1 MKKCEN
7 SIVNHVF
14 CKHGFYNYLMNL
26 CTLFVSLF
34 AVRDGSRTAATSKME
49 LFLIIVN
56 GVSSEIGDEIGDEI
70 LTPSHLIYDRI
81 DISKRNDSQI
91 SETSS
96 QRLIRDVSSEAVIP
110 CLQTKLFFT
119 YESLYILSN

>member
-1 MKKCEN
+1 MNTFIGYRAVLLYMYRMTHRQMKKGKN
-7 SIVNHVF
+7 SVVNHVF

-56 GVSSEIGDEIGDEI
+56 G
-70 LTPSHLIYDRI
+70 LQ
-81 DISKRNDSQI
+81 RNW
-91 SETSS
+91 
-96 QRLIRDVSSEAVIP
+96 RRNWRRDFN
-110 CLQTKLFFT
+110 TKPFN
-119 YESLYILSN
+119 I